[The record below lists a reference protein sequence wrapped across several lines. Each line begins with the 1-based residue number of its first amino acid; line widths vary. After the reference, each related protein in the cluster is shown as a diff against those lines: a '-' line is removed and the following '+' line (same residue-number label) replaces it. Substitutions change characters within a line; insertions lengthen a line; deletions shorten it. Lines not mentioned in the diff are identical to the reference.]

1 MGMKVLVAGG
11 AGYIGSHMVLTLLE
25 AGHDVVTVDSLVGG
39 HRDAVLGGDFVQADL
54 GDAGALDT
62 LLASHRVDAVMH
74 FASFI
79 EVGES
84 VQDPGKYYCNNVCST
99 VHLLDAMVRRG
110 VRKFI
115 FSSTAAVFGE
125 PAYVPIDER
134 HPLAPV
140 SPYGA
145 SKLMVERML
154 RDYDRAHGLR
164 SVCLRYFNAAGAD
177 PLGHI
182 GERHEPETHLIP
194 LLLQAAAGRRPYAS
208 IFGRDYDTPDGTC
221 VRDYIHVLDLC
232 QAHLRAMEWLRDG
245 GASAAFNLGSGAGY
259 SVLSVIRA
267 VERVTG
273 KPLPVR
279 DAARRP
285 GDPAQLV
292 ADPALARRELAWRPQ
307 RTEIETIVRDA
318 WHFDRLHFGHDSEM
332 RPTQAAGIRRR

>member
-1 MGMKVLVAGG
+1 MGMRVLVAGG
-11 AGYIGSHMVLTLLE
+11 GGYIGSHMVLTLLE
-25 AGHDVVTVDSLVGG
+25 AGHDVVTVDNLIGG

-54 GDAGALDT
+54 GDAGTLDT
-62 LLASHRVDAVMH
+62 LLASHCVDVVMH

-84 VQDPGKYYCNNVCST
+84 VQDPGKYYRNNVCST

-115 FSSTAAVFGE
+115 FSSTAAIFGE

-292 ADPALARRELAWRPQ
+292 ADPTLARRELAWRPQ
-307 RTEIETIVRDA
+307 RTIETIVRDA
-318 WHFDRLHFGHDSEM
+318 WHFDRLHFGRDSEM
-332 RPTQAAGIRRR
+332 RPTQAVGIRRR